1 MRTILFTLLV
11 TLATQAFS
19 HHELS
24 NRNLEK
30 GYYNYQEHCASC
42 HGVNLEGQANW
53 RIPDENGT
61 LPAPPHDE
69 SGHTWHNETQMLFD
83 YTKLGGQVTLE
94 TAGIMN
100 YTSGMPAYGALL
112 TD

>member
-24 NRNLEK
+24 NRNLEN
-30 GYYNYQEHCASC
+30 GYHNYQEHWASC
-42 HGVNLEGQANW
+42 HRVNLEVQVYW

-69 SGHTWHNETQMLFD
+69 S
-83 YTKLGGQVTLE
+83 
-94 TAGIMN
+94 
-100 YTSGMPAYGALL
+100 
-112 TD
+112 